1 MIDQYTESVLIFLGI
16 NIVLAL
22 SLALPVS
29 AGLLSLGQGG
39 FMAIGAY
46 VSAVLTVWWGVPFA
60 AALAAGGLAAAV
72 AGLAVGFPALRIKG
86 VYLLIL
92 TMGFGEIVRIFFLN
106 FEPTGAASGFGGIR
120 QSTTLGGVAFTV
132 VLLLLFFLQ
141 VRRSRMGRAAEA
153 LREDELAAE
162 VMGIDITRLK
172 LAVFSLGA
180 LMAGVGGAL
189 YAHYAL
195 FIDSAQFGFHRSAE
209 IFVIVLLGGMGS
221 FWGAVAG
228 AVVVTLLPEALRV
241 IQEWRMTFFGTLLV
255 AMMIWRPWGL
265 IGRPRPRAIPRV
277 PQNA

>member
-16 NIVLAL
+16 NTVLAL
-22 SLALPVS
+22 SLSLPVS

-46 VSAVLTVWWGVPFA
+46 ASAALTTWYGVPFPL
-60 AALAAGGLAAAV
+60 ALAAGGLLAAL

-106 FEPTGAASGFGGIR
+106 FEPTGAASGLGGIP
-120 QSTTLGGVAFTV
+120 QATTPAGVALTV
-132 VLLLLFFLQ
+132 AVLLVFFFQL
-141 VRRSRMGRAAEA
+141 RPSRIGRAI
-153 LREDELAAE
+153 EDELAAE
-162 VMGIDITRLK
+162 VMGVGLTRLK
-172 LAVFSLGA
+172 LAVFGVGA
-180 LMAGVGGAL
+180 LIAGVGGAL

-209 IFVIVLLGGMGS
+209 IFIIVLLGGMGS
-221 FWGAVAG
+221 FSGAVAG
-228 AVVVTLLPEALRV
+228 AVAVTLLPEVLRP

-265 IGRPRPRAIPRV
+265 IGRPRPCLIPRA
-277 PQNA
+277 PGA

>member
-16 NIVLAL
+16 NTVLAL

-46 VSAVLTVWWGVPFA
+46 ASAILTTWYGLPFA
-60 AALAAGGLAAAV
+60 AAVAVAALL
-72 AGLAVGFPALRIKG
+72 AGLAGVGVGFPALRIRG

-106 FEPTGAASGFGGIR
+106 FEPTGAASGLGGIT
-120 QSTTLGGVAFTV
+120 QSTTLAGVALTV
-132 VLLLLFFLQ
+132 LVLLAFFVQL
-141 VRRSRMGRAAEA
+141 RGSRIGRAIEA
-153 LREDELAAE
+153 VREDELAAE
-162 VMGIDITRLK
+162 VMGISLVRVK
-172 LAVFSLGA
+172 LAAFGIGA
-180 LMAGVGGAL
+180 AVAGVGGAL

-209 IFVIVLLGGMGS
+209 IFIIVLFGGMGS

-228 AVVVTLLPEALRV
+228 AAAVTLLPEVLRP

-265 IGRPRPRAIPRV
+265 IGRPRPRVVPRLG
-277 PQNA
+277 

>member
-1 MIDQYTESVLIFLGI
+1 MIDPYTESVLIFLGI
-16 NIVLAL
+16 NTVLAL

-46 VSAVLTVWWGVPFA
+46 ASAALTTWYSVPFPLA
-60 AALAAGGLAAAV
+60 LAVGGLLAAL

-120 QSTTLGGVAFTV
+120 QATTLTGVAVTV
-132 VLLLLFFLQ
+132 VVLVLFFLQ
-141 VRRSRMGRAAEA
+141 LRGSRIGRAIEA
-153 LREDELAAE
+153 LRQDELAAE
-162 VMGIDITRLK
+162 VMGIELTRLK
-172 LAVFSLGA
+172 LAAFGVGA
-180 LMAGVGGAL
+180 LIAGLGGAL

-209 IFVIVLLGGMGS
+209 IFIIVLLGGMGS
-221 FWGAVAG
+221 FWGALAG
-228 AVVVTLLPEALRV
+228 AAAVTLLPEVLRV

-265 IGRPRPRAIPRV
+265 IGRPRPRLIPGT
-277 PQNA
+277 PEA

>member
-1 MIDQYTESVLIFLGI
+1 VIDQYTESVLIFLGI

-120 QSTTLGGVAFTV
+120 QSTTLGGVAITV
-132 VLLLLFFLQ
+132 VALLLFFLQ

-162 VMGIDITRLK
+162 VMGIDVTRLK

-228 AVVVTLLPEALRV
+228 AIAVTLLPEALRV

>member
-16 NIVLAL
+16 NTVLAL
-22 SLALPVS
+22 SLSLPVS

-46 VSAVLTVWWGVPFA
+46 ASAVLTTWYGVPFPL
-60 AALAAGGLAAAV
+60 ALAAGGLLAAL

-106 FEPTGAASGFGGIR
+106 FEPTGAASGLGGIP
-120 QSTTLGGVAFTV
+120 QATTPLGVAIAV
-132 VLLLLFFLQ
+132 AVLLLFFLQ
-141 VRRSRMGRAAEA
+141 LRRSRIGRAIEA

-162 VMGIDITRLK
+162 LMGVGLTRLK
-172 LAVFSLGA
+172 LAVFAVGA
-180 LMAGVGGAL
+180 LIAGVGGAL

-209 IFVIVLLGGMGS
+209 IFIIVLLGGMGS

-228 AVVVTLLPEALRV
+228 AVAVTLLPEILRV

-265 IGRPRPRAIPRV
+265 IGRPRPILIPRA
-277 PQNA
+277 PGA

>member
-1 MIDQYTESVLIFLGI
+1 VIDQYTESVLIFLGI
-16 NIVLAL
+16 NTVLAL

-46 VSAVLTVWWGVPFA
+46 ASAVLTTWYGVPFPAALGA
-60 AALAAGGLAAAV
+60 AALLAGVSGV
-72 AGLAVGFPALRIKG
+72 AVGFPALRIRG
-86 VYLLIL
+86 DYLLIL
-92 TMGFGEIVRIFFLN
+92 TMGFGEIVRVFFLN
-106 FEPTGAASGFGGIR
+106 FEPTGAAAGLGGIP
-120 QSTTLGGVAFTV
+120 QATTPLAVGIAVL
-132 VLLLLFFLQ
+132 VLLAFFIQL
-141 VRRSRMGRAAEA
+141 RGSRVGRAIEA

-162 VMGIDITRLK
+162 VMGIDLTRLK
-172 LAVFSLGA
+172 LAVFGIGA
-180 LMAGVGGAL
+180 LIAGVGGAL

-209 IFVIVLLGGMGS
+209 IFIIVLFGGMGS

-228 AVVVTLLPEALRV
+228 AVVVTLVPEVLRV

-265 IGRPRPRAIPRV
+265 IGRPRPRLVPRGG
-277 PQNA
+277 

>member
-16 NIVLAL
+16 NTVLAL
-22 SLALPVS
+22 SLSLPVS

-46 VSAVLTVWWGVPFA
+46 ASAALTTWYGVPFPL
-60 AALAAGGLAAAV
+60 ALAAGGLLAAL

-106 FEPTGAASGFGGIR
+106 FEPTGAASGLGGIA
-120 QSTTLGGVAFTV
+120 QATTPAGVAATV
-132 VLLLLFFLQ
+132 AVLLVFFLQ
-141 VRRSRMGRAAEA
+141 LRRSRIGRAIEA

-162 VMGIDITRLK
+162 VMGVGLTRLK
-172 LAVFSLGA
+172 LAVFGVGA
-180 LMAGVGGAL
+180 LIAGVGGAL

-209 IFVIVLLGGMGS
+209 IFIIVLLGGMGS
-221 FWGAVAG
+221 FSGAVAG
-228 AVVVTLLPEALRV
+228 AVAVTLLPEVLRP

-265 IGRPRPRAIPRV
+265 IGRPRPCLIPRA
-277 PQNA
+277 PGA